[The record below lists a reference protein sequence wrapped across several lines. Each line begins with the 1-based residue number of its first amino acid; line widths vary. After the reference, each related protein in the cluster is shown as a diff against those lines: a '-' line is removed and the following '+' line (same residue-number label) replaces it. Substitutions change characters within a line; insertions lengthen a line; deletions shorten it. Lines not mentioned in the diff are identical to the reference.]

1 MCQAENVNYEC
12 YYDDL
17 DCSDAY
23 LLEFGIDSDVA
34 TARRFIFERT
44 GACPKSVVLT
54 VGMILLD

>member
-1 MCQAENVNYEC
+1 MNYEC